1 MPPVGTTINTL
12 RWEGRV
18 GRSHEGGS
26 REWPPVYMTDDPL
39 SWEGRLTAL
48 AGQPLFIDYYTLRV
62 HTNTPSCGQGSVN
75 NCLVCNENIFEI
87 CQKTQ
92 NFPRVKDR

>member
-62 HTNTPSCGQGSVN
+62 HTQLWAGWREQ
-75 NCLVCNENIFEI
+75 L
-87 CQKTQ
+87 
-92 NFPRVKDR
+92 PRVQCEYF

>member
-39 SWEGRLTAL
+39 S
-48 AGQPLFIDYYTLRV
+48 
-62 HTNTPSCGQGSVN
+62 
-75 NCLVCNENIFEI
+75 
-87 CQKTQ
+87 
-92 NFPRVKDR
+92 